1 MERLRKAASMLVY
14 RCAKHHSEPLSDR
27 RTDQR
32 GARADDLALAPLELI
47 NPISGSGLTTFS
59 KALAAAAEI
68 VEISNF

>member
-1 MERLRKAASMLVY
+1 MERLRKAASTLVY
-14 RCAKHHSEPLSDR
+14 LCAKQHSEPLSDR

-32 GARADDLALAPLELI
+32 GARADELALTPLELI
-47 NPISGSGLTTFS
+47 NPISGSRLTTFP